1 MIERDSVRAGGTTI
15 HYEVHRS
22 KRRRKTAK
30 ITVEDGIVRIFVP
43 WNTQT
48 RVARKIVREKAQ
60 LILDRLNA
68 AAPPERTGKGNERDS
83 ITYEGTTIVYEVRRS
98 RRREKSIG
106 MTLENGIVKLAAPQG
121 TSSDKLRTMVR
132 DWAPQVADSL
142 SLAPPEG
149 VQKRFVSG
157 EYMPYMGEYVRLIIR
172 SADVPSPVITFDGT
186 SGSEE
191 YSWVLLDQPED
202 FSKGERLFRRI
213 RFGDRL
219 DDARFRITVPP
230 NMKKNERHN
239 AVRDAFIEWYHKRA
253 AEKITK
259 CVDYH
264 WPEIG
269 RKNKPPILVRD
280 QRRQWGSCAA
290 DGTLRFNWRMIM
302 LDPDLIE
309 YIVAHE
315 LAHLRVRSHS
325 PRFWDRVA
333 DMVGDV
339 GSIRRRLRRVE
350 GVLPL

>member
-1 MIERDSVRAGGTTI
+1 MIERDRIRAGGATI
-15 HYEVHRS
+15 EYEVHRS
-22 KRRRKTAK
+22 KRRKKTAK

-48 RVARKIVREKAQ
+48 RVTRKIVREKAQ
-60 LILDRLNA
+60 LIRDRLGA
-68 AAPPERTGKGNERDS
+68 AAPLERKGKETERDS
-83 ITYEGTTIVYEVRRS
+83 ITYEGTTIAYEVRRS
-98 RRREKSIG
+98 RRRKKSIG
-106 MTLENGIVKLAAPQG
+106 MTLEKGIVKLAAPQG

-157 EYMPYMGEYVRLIIR
+157 EYMPYMGEYVRLVIR
-172 SADVPSPVITFDGT
+172 SADVPLPVIAFDGT

-191 YSWVLLDQPED
+191 YNWVLLDQPEH
-202 FSKGERLFRRI
+202 FSKGMRLFKRI
-213 RFGDRL
+213 EFGERL

-239 AVRDAFIEWYHKRA
+239 AVRDAFIEWYRERA
-253 AEKITK
+253 AEKVAK

-264 WPEIG
+264 WPEVG

-280 QRRQWGSCAA
+280 QRRQWGSCAS
-290 DGTLRFNWRMIM
+290 DGTLRFNWRLIM

-339 GSIRRRLRRVE
+339 ESIRRRLRRVE
-350 GVLPL
+350 GILPL